1 MNVQVRLGGAFSWR
15 VPARTL
21 VVTVLLCLVA
31 VGAAVAGLAI
41 GKVQISAV
49 DVVRTLVG
57 HTSPALETVVTEW
70 RLPRVLLCLVFGA
83 ALGVA
88 GAVFQSLTRNPLGSP
103 DIIGFDAGAYAGAV
117 ITIVA
122 VHSTRLVLPGALVGG
137 IATALLVYL
146 LAYRQ
151 GVHGF
156 RLIIVGIGV
165 TAMLGSLTT
174 WLLLK
179 APLAIAQMAAV
190 WGAGSV
196 NGLTW
201 SDLRTGAIGIA
212 LGLVVVC
219 WFGRHL
225 AALDLGD
232 DAAAALGVPVER
244 ARLGLLVGA
253 TALTA
258 SVTAVAGPIT
268 FVALAAPQLARR
280 LTRSAG
286 VRRVPSAAMGA
297 CLVVVAD
304 FVAQHAF
311 PALVPVGLVT
321 IVAGGAYLVW
331 VLLVQARKEIR

>member
-15 VPARTL
+15 VPVRTL
-21 VVTVLLCLVA
+21 VVTSLLVLLA
-31 VGAAVAGLAI
+31 FAAAVAGLAL

-57 HTSPALETVVTEW
+57 HTAPALETVVTEW
-70 RLPRVLLCLVFGA
+70 RLPRVLICLLFGA

-117 ITIVA
+117 ITIV
-122 VHSTRLVLPGALVGG
+122 VIQSTALVLPGALLGG
-137 IATALLVYL
+137 TATALAVYV

-156 RLIIVGIGV
+156 RLIVVGIGV
-165 TAMLGSLTT
+165 TAMLSALTT
-174 WLLLK
+174 YLLLK
-179 APLAIAQMAAV
+179 APLAIAQMAAI

-196 NGLTW
+196 NGLAW
-201 SDLRTGAIGIA
+201 SDLRTGAIGIVA
-212 LGLVVVC
+212 GLAVVC

-268 FVALAAPQLARR
+268 FVALAAPQLTRR

-286 VRRVPSAAMGA
+286 IRRVPSAAMGA
-297 CLVVVAD
+297 CLVAAAD
-304 FVAQHAF
+304 LVAQHAF

-321 IVAGGAYLVW
+321 IVVGGAYLVW
-331 VLLVQARKEIR
+331 VLIIQSRKEIR

>member
-1 MNVQVRLGGAFSWR
+1 MNVQVRLGGAVSLRF
-15 VPARTL
+15 PLRTL
-21 VVTVLLCLVA
+21 VITLVLVVVA
-31 VGAAVAGLAI
+31 LAGAVAGLAY
-41 GKVQISAV
+41 GKVQVSAV
-49 DVVRTLVG
+49 DVVRTILG
-57 HTSPALETVVTEW
+57 QTTPALETVITEW
-70 RLPRVLLCLVFGA
+70 RLPRVLLGLLLGA

-88 GAVFQSLTRNPLGSP
+88 GAIFQSLTRNPLGSP

-117 ITIVA
+117 LTIVI
-122 VHSTRLVLPGALVGG
+122 VGSTALVLPGALIGG
-137 IATALLVYL
+137 IATALVVYL
-146 LAYRQ
+146 LAYRR
-151 GVHGF
+151 GMHGF

-165 TAMLGSLTT
+165 TAMLGSVTT
-174 WLLLK
+174 YLLLK
-179 APLAIAQMAAV
+179 APIQIAQMAAI
-190 WGAGSV
+190 WGAGSL
-196 NGLTW
+196 NGLAW
-201 SDLRTGAIGIA
+201 PEVRLAVVGIA
-212 LGLVVVC
+212 AGLAVLLC
-219 WFGRHL
+219 FGRGL
-225 AALDLGD
+225 AALELGD

-244 ARLGLLVGA
+244 TRLGLLVGG
-253 TALTA
+253 TMLTA
-258 SVTAVAGPIT
+258 TVTAVAGPIT